1 MVSMKNTKTDGY
13 FEMMD
18 NGKLITC
25 VYGKLKNGE
34 PKVCMCC
41 GREVTNYF
49 DTVYVDE
56 NDNEIFGTYGTE
68 CFKKIAN
75 WNESVVTL

>member
-1 MVSMKNTKTDGY
+1 MKNIKTDGY
-13 FEMMD
+13 FEMME
-18 NGKLITC
+18 NREIIFC
-25 VYGKLKNGE
+25 VHGTLTRNGE
-34 PKVCMCC
+34 PKICKCC

-56 NDNEIFGTYGTE
+56 NDNEIFSTYGTE

-75 WNESVVTL
+75 WDESVVAL